1 MVANT
6 PGLTEILQRDWR
18 MAVTLYAR
26 HGVTEG
32 LFDTK
37 FRRRVGLAKTLR
49 VRYRVER
56 IPGAKPS
63 VRRRRRNLLG
73 RAFSILQPL
82 RD

>member
-32 LFDTK
+32 LF
-37 FRRRVGLAKTLR
+37 RYGVPSRVGVAKTLR
-49 VRYRVER
+49 VRYRVEQ
-56 IPGAKPS
+56 IPGARPS
-63 VRRRRRNLLG
+63 VRRRRRTLWG
-73 RAFSILQPL
+73 CAFSLLQPL